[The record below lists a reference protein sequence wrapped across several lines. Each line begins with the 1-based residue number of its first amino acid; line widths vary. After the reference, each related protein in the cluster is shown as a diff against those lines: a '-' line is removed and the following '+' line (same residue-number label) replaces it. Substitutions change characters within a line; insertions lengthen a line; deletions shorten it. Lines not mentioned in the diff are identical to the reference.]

1 MIQWDLALRVFA
13 FGLTGV
19 FVTLALLMV
28 SILVSGLIIR
38 KTAKKETKK

>member
-1 MIQWDLALRVFA
+1 MVQWDLALRVFA

-28 SILVSGLIIR
+28 SMVILGLILR
-38 KTAKKETKK
+38 KKPNKDTQR